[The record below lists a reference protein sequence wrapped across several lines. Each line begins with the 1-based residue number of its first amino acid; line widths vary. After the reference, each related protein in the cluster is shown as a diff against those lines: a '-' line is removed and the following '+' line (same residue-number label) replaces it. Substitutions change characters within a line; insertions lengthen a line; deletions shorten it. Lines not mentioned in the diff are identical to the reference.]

1 MILDPEVEGT
11 FTWFSGEKLQ
21 PNKDISLS
29 HRGFVSNPQIITQL
43 VSFFL
48 EICWS
53 VVWQERVR
61 VAGGRVR
68 EAVLERRTGA
78 AVLERPCWS
87 VPAGGVE

>member
-48 EICWS
+48 EMCWS

-61 VAGGRVR
+61 VVVLERHVR
-68 EAVLERRTGA
+68 EAVLE
-78 AVLERPCWS
+78 
-87 VPAGGVE
+87 